1 MNKQAWSGEI
11 PDREEQYRLK
21 RLAVLRTAARAFN
34 ESGFHQTSLNDLAGR
49 LNVTKPTLYH
59 YIKNKDEILFAC
71 QQMALDRM
79 QEVLIAV
86 DESADDG
93 LEKVKLF
100 MRRYA
105 EVATEDF
112 GICML
117 MSGDMPLEDKS
128 RQTIAKQRAV
138 LDDAIREL
146 VRQGIADGS
155 IVQCDPRLAT
165 FALFGAFNW
174 ITRWYRQGGE
184 LSPQQIADQFLT
196 IFECGLRRPAPGQA
210 SGN

>member
-11 PDREEQYRLK
+11 PDRDEQYRLK

-34 ESGFHQTSLNDLAGR
+34 ESGFHQTSLNDLAKR

-71 QQMALDRM
+71 QQMALERM
-79 QEVLIAV
+79 QDVLDAV
-86 DESADDG
+86 DESSLNG

-112 GICML
+112 GICMVI
-117 MSGDMPLEDKS
+117 SGDTPLEEES
-128 RQTIAKQRAV
+128 RKIIARQRAV
-138 LDDAIREL
+138 LDDAIRAL
-146 VRQGIADGS
+146 IQQGIADGS

-174 ITRWYRQGGE
+174 ITHWYQRGGT
-184 LSPQQIADQFLT
+184 LSPQQIAEQFLD
-196 IFECGLRRPAPGQA
+196 IFEYGLRLSESPGQP
-210 SGN
+210 